1 VFSYESTIF
10 NGVIKKLSYWVWQW
24 VLNRES
30 YGELGIFSLIL
41 TRRLPLLF
49 LLLLLSCQPQEQQT
63 QSPLLE
69 VGQRQ
74 LTLQQFNREFKDA
87 YPDISA
93 LTDQEQLQ
101 LKKQFLKQL
110 VDRELILGEASRL
123 NIKITPDELDAALAE
138 VRGSYTE
145 GEFTNILEKT
155 GKTLEGWVT
164 ALRLRLLTT
173 KVAEVAFNSQEQ
185 VSDLECEDYYKNHR
199 EEFRRP
205 VEIRARQM
213 LFKTRD
219 EANKVLKMFKEGG
232 DFATLAHKYSLSPD
246 RENGG
251 ALGYFSAGQLPA
263 EFDEVLFKLPVNQIS
278 DPVESPY
285 GFHLF
290 VVERKRKAG
299 LRPYAAVKEEI
310 AAQLSQQKEETAFHL
325 WLENLQKSTETHIHW
340 ELLQPQSIQ

>member
-1 VFSYESTIF
+1 
-10 NGVIKKLSYWVWQW
+10 
-24 VLNRES
+24 
-30 YGELGIFSLIL
+30 
-41 TRRLPLLF
+41 
-49 LLLLLSCQPQEQQT
+49 
-63 QSPLLE
+63 LE

-74 LTLQQFNREFKDA
+74 LTLQQFNRELKDA
-87 YPDISA
+87 YPDISV
-93 LTDQEQLQ
+93 LTGEEQLQ

-110 VDRELILGEASRL
+110 IDRELVLGEASRL
-123 NIKITPDELDAALAE
+123 NIQITPDELDAAMTE
-138 VRGSYTE
+138 VRGSYSE
-145 GEFTNILEKT
+145 EEFSNVLEKT
-155 GKTLEGWVT
+155 GKTLESWIA

-173 KVAEVAFNSQEQ
+173 KVAKVAQTSQVQ
-185 VSDLECEDYYKNHR
+185 VSDSECEKYYKDHR
-199 EEFRRP
+199 EDFRRP

-219 EANKVLKMFKEGG
+219 EANKVLKLLKEGG
-232 DFATLAHKYSLSPD
+232 DFATLAHKYSQSPD

-251 ALGYFSAGQLPA
+251 ALGYFSAGHLPI
-263 EFDEVLFKLPVNQIS
+263 EFDEVLFKLPVRQFS

-299 LRPYAAVKEEI
+299 LRPYAAVKDEI
-310 AAQLSQQKEETAFHL
+310 CELLYQQKEETTFHL